1 MNRTITSEETEK
13 LFEFC
18 RKHYVV
24 HYDLQVELVDHLA
37 SSIEEQWKEN
47 PEISFDTA
55 LLSTF
60 KKFGISGFSKIKTQK
75 QKELAHKYNLLI
87 GKYLLE
93 FFSWPKIVITAA
105 LTLVLVTFF
114 KVIENDNWVLA
125 AIFLSITLF
134 VLYHYLF
141 VFPKNYKNA
150 QKHGKKF
157 LLLEQLGRGQV
168 LSFALV
174 QLMVQSPTLFRIF
187 NFDALQNTIG
197 NFGISLLI
205 VVLCI
210 ILYGEMFFVPAKIKE
225 HFSEQFPEFAL

>member
-1 MNRTITSEETEK
+1 MNRTITTEETEK

-18 RKHYVV
+18 RKHYVA

-37 SSIEEQWKEN
+37 TSIEEKWCEN
-47 PEISFDTA
+47 PQITFDAA
-55 LLSTF
+55 LLDTF

-75 QKELAHKYNLLI
+75 QKELARKYNLLI
-87 GKYLLE
+87 LKYLID
-93 FFSWPKIVITAA
+93 FFSWPKIIITAA
-105 LTLVLVTFF
+105 LTLVLATIFS
-114 KVIENDNWVLA
+114 VIENDNWVLA

-141 VFPKNYKNA
+141 VFPKNYKKALVND
-150 QKHGKKF
+150 KKF

-174 QLMVQSPTLFRIF
+174 QLMVQSPALFRIF
-187 NFDALQNTIG
+187 NFDALQNTLG
-197 NFGISLLI
+197 NFGVSLLI

-210 ILYGEMFFVPAKIKE
+210 ILYGEMFFVPVKIKE
-225 HFSEQFPEFAL
+225 HFSEQFPEFTV